1 MFIGEPPAFVRPRG
15 AAQVRR
21 GQASADDNHAP
32 MADRVQGLSA
42 AANPVP
48 ENRKDCYLFD

>member
-21 GQASADDNHAP
+21 GQASADGNHAP
-32 MADRVQGLSA
+32 MADRLQGLSA